1 MAVDGSG
8 DDQTDAAITAGNSG
22 GPLVDLQGRVVGIN
36 RSIATLGGHSSG
48 IIGIGFAVPIDRAV
62 GGRAASS
69 QLAFGSR
76 RRRGLTG
83 RAQSGV
89 EYTRLQPLWQHAVL

>member
-1 MAVDGSG
+1 VAVDGSG

-48 IIGIGFAVPIDRAV
+48 IIGIGFRRADRP
-62 GGRAASS
+62 G
-69 QLAFGSR
+69 R
-76 RRRGLTG
+76 RRSCSILAR
-83 RAQSGV
+83 S
-89 EYTRLQPLWQHAVL
+89 